1 MQINKKYGYIRVS
14 SKSQESNSSIKY
26 KKEQLIQNGIQP
38 ENIRIEVGS
47 ATNEI
52 KNRLVFQK
60 LIQEELKSNDLLMVP
75 KIDRCSRNTLKFL
88 KLQDILFK
96 KNITFVALDLPT
108 SIDLAT
114 NKLIATTLSGI
125 AEFENNRRK
134 ERQKQGIR
142 AAQKEGKYTGR
153 KSIINKTLIQKVKN
167 LKENKNLS
175 VTEIAK
181 VLGISRPTIY
191 KILKQELNYVPYNR
205 LVKATKGETNESTFE
220 SENLVVDWIGFNI
233 QGLLDRKQ
241 VKQIA
246 KYLFQNFGFNSTFA
260 VRSDGKEEIL
270 FNDSKNKDQVFFK
283 IYKYSNIYWDGIK
296 IDFSGHNGH
305 QFYKVIVANQVNWKV
320 FNHQKD
326 IRLSRLDLCYS
337 CKKTNDKI
345 NFESFLKQC
354 YDKVARNK
362 AIKNTSLQQNSLS
375 WIFKI
380 GK

>member
-1 MQINKKYGYIRVS
+1 MQIKKKYGYIRVS

-26 KKEQLIQNGIQP
+26 QKEQLIQNGIQP

-60 LIQEELKSNDLLMVP
+60 LIQEELKSNDLLMVT
-75 KIDRCSRNTLKFL
+75 KIDRCSRNTLEFL

-142 AAQKEGKYTGR
+142 AAQQQGKYTGR
-153 KSIINKTLIQKVKN
+153 KTIINQTLIQKVKN

-191 KILKQELNYVPYNR
+191 KILKEELNYVPYNR
-205 LVKATKGETNESTFE
+205 LVKATKGETN
-220 SENLVVDWIGFNI
+220 D
-233 QGLLDRKQ
+233 
-241 VKQIA
+241 A
-246 KYLFQNFGFNSTFA
+246 K
-260 VRSDGKEEIL
+260 
-270 FNDSKNKDQVFFK
+270 
-283 IYKYSNIYWDGIK
+283 
-296 IDFSGHNGH
+296 
-305 QFYKVIVANQVNWKV
+305 
-320 FNHQKD
+320 
-326 IRLSRLDLCYS
+326 
-337 CKKTNDKI
+337 
-345 NFESFLKQC
+345 
-354 YDKVARNK
+354 
-362 AIKNTSLQQNSLS
+362 
-375 WIFKI
+375 
-380 GK
+380 

>member
-26 KKEQLIQNGIQP
+26 QKEQLIQNGIQP

-60 LIQEELKSNDLLMVP
+60 LIQEELKSNDLLMVT
-75 KIDRCSRNTLKFL
+75 KIDRCSRNTLEFL

-142 AAQKEGKYTGR
+142 AAQQEGKYTGR
-153 KSIINKTLIQKVKN
+153 KSIINQTLIQKVKN

-205 LVKATKGETNESTFE
+205 LVKATKGEKNEP
-220 SENLVVDWIGFNI
+220 
-233 QGLLDRKQ
+233 K
-241 VKQIA
+241 
-246 KYLFQNFGFNSTFA
+246 
-260 VRSDGKEEIL
+260 
-270 FNDSKNKDQVFFK
+270 
-283 IYKYSNIYWDGIK
+283 
-296 IDFSGHNGH
+296 
-305 QFYKVIVANQVNWKV
+305 
-320 FNHQKD
+320 
-326 IRLSRLDLCYS
+326 
-337 CKKTNDKI
+337 
-345 NFESFLKQC
+345 
-354 YDKVARNK
+354 
-362 AIKNTSLQQNSLS
+362 
-375 WIFKI
+375 
-380 GK
+380 